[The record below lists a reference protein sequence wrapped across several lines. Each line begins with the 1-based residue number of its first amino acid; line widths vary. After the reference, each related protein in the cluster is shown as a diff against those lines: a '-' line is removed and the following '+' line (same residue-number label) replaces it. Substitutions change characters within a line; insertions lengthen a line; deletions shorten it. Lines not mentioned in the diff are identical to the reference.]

1 MSYEDSLEKIRE
13 IIEQLRPNIQM
24 DGGDV
29 AFVRLDDG
37 IVYVRFF
44 GACVGCPAAVFTL
57 KGGIEEALKEQLSDV
72 VREVVAIEE
81 EFDGAV

>member
-1 MSYEDSLEKIRE
+1 MMYQEYIDTIKD

-29 AFVRLDDG
+29 EFVRFDDG
-37 IVYVRFF
+37 VVYVRFH
-44 GACVGCPAAVFTL
+44 GACVGCPASLFTL

-72 VREVVAIEE
+72 VREVVALDEAD
-81 EFDGAV
+81 F